1 MKKTILLLALLA
13 INLYVTAH
21 RIGNSKIE
29 PAAKLDSR
37 DMQENRHKAVGS
49 RGMTPVMVKAFE
61 EQQKEID
68 ELKTEIANIKIM
80 MKKT

>member
-1 MKKTILLLALLA
+1 MKKTILLMALLA

-21 RIGNSKIE
+21 RIRNSKIE
-29 PAAKLDSR
+29 PAAKLHLSDK
-37 DMQENRHKAVGS
+37 QGNRYKPVGS
-49 RGMTPVMVKAFE
+49 GGMTPVMVKSFE

-68 ELKTEIANIKIM
+68 ELKIELANIKNM

>member
-21 RIGNSKIE
+21 RIGNSNIG
-29 PAAKLDSR
+29 PGTKLDLR
-37 DMQENRHKAVGS
+37 EKQEKRYKPVGS
-49 RGMTPVMVKAFE
+49 GGITPVMVKTME
-61 EQQKEID
+61 EQQEEINK
-68 ELKTEIANIKIM
+68 LKMEIANIKSM